1 MEPGSLLAAV
11 ECAPQERGIRS
22 ALADGSWA
30 FTSYA
35 DVAAAARVRA
45 CALADAGVGRGDV
58 VCIAQRGGPDF
69 LTSLLGALLAGG
81 TPAPLAPPVLFRD
94 PAAYARELRGAI
106 ALASPRVVVADDALR
121 AAVEPAAAAA
131 GVAVAAPAELVADRA
146 KTAARRLSDDRVALL
161 QFTSG
166 SSGSARGVRL
176 SRGALEWNI
185 GAIRTWLGMTVDD
198 ATATWLPVHHDMGLI
213 GCLLTPFVN
222 GSDVYLMQPEDFVR
236 DPLRW
241 LRCFAVEGASL
252 GAVPAFA
259 LAHVVRRVAAD
270 ALTGLDFSNWRALIV
285 GAERLQPA
293 ALARFEELLAPAGFR
308 STTLC
313 PAYGLAEATL
323 AVTGVP
329 VGESWRAAAAAQGA
343 AAVAGSGRPLPG
355 VAVQVVGVAGK
366 PLAEGEVGELA
377 VRTPALAAGYLGGEE
392 SASLTR
398 FVDGGLYTG
407 DAGFMLDGEVFVLG
421 RLGDGLKIRG
431 ITILAEDV
439 EAELVAGGFPPRRLA
454 VAFGYRGDAPT
465 ALVVLEG
472 AEPDSA
478 ERAAAL
484 VRVRLPDLDT
494 LVAVVPKGSIPRTT
508 SGKTKRR
515 ELWERDAPRLMLP
528 LRPARPRALVTTTRG
543 GDDA

>member
-1 MEPGSLLAAV
+1 VGLGSLLDAV

-22 ALADGSWA
+22 ALSDGSWT

-35 DVAAAARVRA
+35 DIAAAARLRA
-45 CALADAGVGRGDV
+45 CALADAGVGPGDA

-69 LTSLLGALLAGG
+69 LTTLLGALLAGA

-94 PAAYARELRGAI
+94 PAAYARELRSAI

-121 AAVEPAAAAA
+121 TAVEPAAAAA
-131 GVAVAAPAELVADRA
+131 SVAVAAPAELVADR
-146 KTAARRLSDDRVALL
+146 TRIPARRPSDESVALL

-166 SSGSARGVRL
+166 SSGTARGVRL

-185 GAIRTWLGMTVDD
+185 GAIRTWLEMTADD

-259 LAHVVRRVAAD
+259 LAHVVRRVPAD
-270 ALTGLDFSNWRALIV
+270 ALAGLDFSNWRALIV

-293 ALARFEELLAPAGFR
+293 ALTRFEELLAPAGFR

-323 AVTGVP
+323 AVTGLP
-329 VGESWRAAAAAQGA
+329 LGESWRAAAAGQREPP
-343 AAVAGSGRPLPG
+343 VASSGRPLPG
-355 VAVQVVGVAGK
+355 VEVQVLGVAGEA
-366 PLAEGEVGELA
+366 LGEGEVGELA
-377 VRTPALAAGYLGGEE
+377 VRSPGLAAGYVGGDD
-392 SASLTR
+392 SASLTQLTNG
-398 FVDGGLYTG
+398 VLYAG
-407 DAGFMLDGEVFVLG
+407 DAGFVLGGELFVLG
-421 RLGDGLKIRG
+421 RLGDGLKLRG
-431 ITILAEDV
+431 ITVLAEDV
-439 EAELVAGGFPPRRLA
+439 EATLEAGGFPPRRLA

-472 AEPDSA
+472 AAPDSA

-484 VRVRLPDLDT
+484 VRGRVPDVET
-494 LVAVVPKGSIPRTT
+494 VVAVVAKGSIPRTT

-515 ELWERDAPRLMLP
+515 ELWERSTPRLMLP
-528 LRPARPRALVTTTRG
+528 LRPARPRAT
-543 GDDA
+543 